1 MGLFL
6 CPKEVDF
13 LKILRSTRGEGYTD
27 VIVIIL
33 SAMLVIA
40 LAVKVFPVFIVKHQ
54 LDTFANELCRTA
66 EIAGCVGNEATARAQ
81 ELKEQTGLNPQITWL
96 TSYITG
102 TNRVQLNGSITV
114 ILKHTENIGLFGS
127 FGSFPIELT
136 AKATGRSEV
145 YWK

>member
-1 MGLFL
+1 MVHL
-6 CPKEVDF
+6 
-13 LKILRSTRGEGYTD
+13 LKSKHGEGYTD

-54 LDTFANELCRTA
+54 LDNFANELCRTA
-66 EIAGCVGNEATARAQ
+66 EIAGCIASETTARAQ
-81 ELKEQTGLNPQITWL
+81 ELKEHTGLNPQITW
-96 TSYITG
+96 TASYISG
-102 TNRVQLNGSITV
+102 TSRVQLNGSMTV
-114 ILKHTENIGLFGS
+114 TLKQTENIGLFGS

>member
-1 MGLFL
+1 MYYL
-6 CPKEVDF
+6 
-13 LKILRSTRGEGYTD
+13 LKSKGGEGYTD

-40 LAVKVFPVFIVKHQ
+40 LAVKVLPVFIVKYQ
-54 LDTFANELCRTA
+54 LDSFANELCRTA
-66 EIAGCVGNEATARAQ
+66 EIAGCTTSETTSRAQ
-81 ELKEQTGLNPQITWL
+81 ELKEETGLNPQIAWTA
-96 TSYITG
+96 SYISG
-102 TNRVQLNGSITV
+102 TSKVQLNDNITV
-114 ILKHTENIGLFGS
+114 TLKETENIGLFGS